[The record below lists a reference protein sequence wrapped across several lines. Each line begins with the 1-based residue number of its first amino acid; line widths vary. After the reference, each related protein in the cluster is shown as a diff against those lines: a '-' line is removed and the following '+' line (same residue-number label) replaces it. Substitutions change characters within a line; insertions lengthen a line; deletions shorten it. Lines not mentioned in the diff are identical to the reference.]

1 MDTLCYRQTADRRDG
16 ALPCY
21 DRGYRKDSDSVLN
34 LSDPDT
40 MSTVARLA
48 EVGALLARGLL
59 RGRVRAAGR
68 REKDLDVLRPSS
80 HSCPKP
86 SSGGRRET

>member
-1 MDTLCYRQTADRRDG
+1 MLN
-16 ALPCY
+16 ALDPE
-21 DRGYRKDSDSVLN
+21 L
-34 LSDPDT
+34 LSPEQ
-40 MSTVARLA
+40 RLA

-59 RGRVRAAGR
+59 RCRVRAAGR

-86 SSGGRRET
+86 SSGGRERGRET